1 MSRRKDIMLLL
12 ISGIGLY
19 LSGAALIIGVLW
31 IREGAID
38 SDAMGIALLWP
49 FLMILLV
56 GVTVYEGASLVF
68 QAVKRRAQ

>member
-1 MSRRKDIMLLL
+1 MSRRKDIMLLV

>member
-1 MSRRKDIMLLL
+1 MLLL
-12 ISGIGLY
+12 ISGIGFY
-19 LSGAALIIGVLW
+19 LSGAALILGVLW

-56 GVTVYEGASLVF
+56 GVVVYEGASLVL

>member
-19 LSGAALIIGVLW
+19 LSGAALILGALW

>member
-1 MSRRKDIMLLL
+1 MLLL